1 MLFMAKNDILP
12 IFHFSHFPNE
22 LKKCENGIYLWAF
35 SIFPFLMKNE
45 KTEN

>member
-1 MLFMAKNDILP
+1 MAKNGIFAIL
-12 IFHFSHFPNE
+12 HFSHFPYE
-22 LKKCENGIYLWAF
+22 LKKCENGICLWAF